1 MGEEY
6 LIVFGS
12 IWLHITYTQTCNTE
26 EKDITYIIDI
36 GLGNIRK
43 PENGILG
50 YISITY
56 NRLNG
61 FVILNNILS
70 LIRNEYIEMT
80 FYSFSRGYM
89 GRKYIFDYD
98 SQSIFTIEICTLKI
112 NGGTIVVR
120 IRIIFYRFP
129 VPKDSRFG
137 NEEED
142 FNLLKEQRS
151 NVENNSSQRR
161 AMRIII
167 RTKYLSRL
175 RVTCLMLI
183 PD

>member
-12 IWLHITYTQTCNTE
+12 IWLHITYTQTCNNTE

-89 GRKYIFDYD
+89 GRIHF
-98 SQSIFTIEICTLKI
+98 
-112 NGGTIVVR
+112 
-120 IRIIFYRFP
+120 
-129 VPKDSRFG
+129 
-137 NEEED
+137 
-142 FNLLKEQRS
+142 
-151 NVENNSSQRR
+151 
-161 AMRIII
+161 
-167 RTKYLSRL
+167 RL
-175 RVTCLMLI
+175 
-183 PD
+183 